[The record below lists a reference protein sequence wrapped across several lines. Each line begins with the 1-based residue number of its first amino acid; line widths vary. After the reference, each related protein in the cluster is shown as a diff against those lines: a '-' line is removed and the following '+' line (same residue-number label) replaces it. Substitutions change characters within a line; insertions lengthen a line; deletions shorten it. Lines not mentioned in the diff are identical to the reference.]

1 VVKLTFK
8 FEVKIIDKRE
18 KKLLLTYLQKHF
30 SDSEIEKLLVLHKNS
45 LTGQNGLRKKL
56 SQIDKEYFALAYFP
70 KVFWRE
76 FGEFQ
81 RELLSDLDKI
91 LNTEG
96 QRLVYAVP
104 RNHGKSTI
112 VSFLTPLH
120 LILFK
125 RIRFILLLSASD
137 DLAVSL
143 MNDMK
148 AEITSNEA
156 IIEDFGE
163 LKSSEKWS
171 AQEIWM
177 NNGSCTMARGI
188 LGTLRGIKWKGLRPQ
203 LVLCDDMVTDS
214 MAESESKIEKVK
226 NLFKESVLNLGDSYS
241 NYLLVGTTVSESDI
255 VSDLLNPS
263 TTGWKKVRK
272 QAVIKF
278 SDKLDLWDQWEK
290 LYTNRQDDDRENT
303 ALSFFNSHRDEML
316 EGTEVL
322 WSERWTYYDLMKKK
336 IDDGEISFW
345 KELMNSP
352 KNAGEYIFQKLQYWG
367 ELPDYSELDI
377 VMYVDPAIKAG
388 KRNDFS
394 AITILGQ
401 HRKTKQKYILDG
413 SMHKVLPDELFKIA
427 AQKAKDFP
435 IDRIGFETI
444 QAQSYMK
451 QKFEEALWKKK
462 IYIPVVGVNSRGN
475 KHARIESLQ
484 PEVNSGVILFNRDN
498 LSYNTQIKDYSIK
511 AKNDDCADSLFGA
524 VQMLNSHKKIQ
535 TLDRKLLGL

>member
-1 VVKLTFK
+1 M
-8 FEVKIIDKRE
+8 DKRE
-18 KKLLLTYLQKHF
+18 KELLLTYLQKHF
-30 SDSEIEKLLVLHKNS
+30 SSDEITKLLASHKNN
-45 LTGQNGLRKKL
+45 LTGKDGLRKKL
-56 SQIDKEYFALAYFP
+56 AEIDQEYFSLAYFP

-81 RELLSDLDKI
+81 RSILKDLNNIISNEGKRLL
-91 LNTEG
+91 
-96 QRLVYAVP
+96 YAVA

-112 VSFLTPLH
+112 GTFLIPIH
-120 LILFK
+120 SILFK
-125 RIRFILLLSASD
+125 RLRFILILSASD
-137 DLAVSL
+137 DLAVAL
-143 MNDMK
+143 MNDIK

-177 NNGSCTMARGI
+177 NNDSCIMARGI

-203 LVLCDDMVTDS
+203 LILCDDLLTDAMV
-214 MAESESKIEKVK
+214 ESESKNEKVK

-241 NYLLVGTTVSESDI
+241 NFLLVGTTLSENDLI
-255 VSDLLNPS
+255 SDLLQPE
-263 TTGWKKVRK
+263 TTGWKKVK
-272 QAVIKF
+272 KPAIVKF
-278 SDKLDLWDQWEK
+278 SENHELWEAWEK
-290 LYTNRQDDDRENT
+290 LYTNREDEDREET
-303 ALSFFNSHRDEML
+303 ALSFFNAHKEEML
-316 EGTEVL
+316 DGTEVL
-322 WSERWTYYDLMKKK
+322 WNERWSYYALMKKK
-336 IDDGEISFW
+336 IDDGELAFW
-345 KELMNSP
+345 KEQMLNP
-352 KNAGEYIFQKLQYWG
+352 KKAGEFIFQKLQYWN
-367 ELPDYSELDI
+367 ELPDFNELEI

-401 HRKTKQKYILDG
+401 NHKTKQKYVLDG

-427 AQKAKDFP
+427 TKKAKDFP

-451 QKFEEALWKKK
+451 QKFEEALYKDQV
-462 IYIPVVGVNSRGN
+462 YVHVVGINSRGN

-484 PEVNSGVILFNRDN
+484 PEVNSGVILFNRDC
-498 LSYNTQIKDYSIK
+498 LTYNSQIRDYSIN

-524 VQMLNSHKKIQ
+524 VQLLGNHKRIQ
-535 TLDRKLLGL
+535 SLDRKLLGV